1 MAKSL
6 PLAAL
11 HTFVEVARCGSMK
24 QAAELLCISPG
35 AVSQHVRNLEDRLA
49 VRLFERTG
57 RELELTG
64 TGRALFDQLAGGFN
78 EIEAAWASV
87 HGANRRIVRLAVTTT
102 ASFANTWL
110 VQRLGSFNA
119 AYPEIEITVETRAQL
134 VDLRRD
140 YVDVAIRHGLGRYA
154 GHASFRIWT
163 PELWPVCSPQLLDPA
178 RPIGAPA
185 DCLAYPLLQD
195 ADRADWVLWL
205 RAQGIEDARAPRGA
219 SFSEDALLIKAAV
232 AGQGIA
238 LVRDIYAR
246 DEVAAG
252 RLVRVLARPWPTEL
266 SYYVVCSEARQH
278 EWKIAAFR
286 DWLAQEIGGDD
297 RDPPDLLA

>member
-11 HTFVEVARCGSMK
+11 HTFVEVARCASMK
-24 QAAELLCISPG
+24 QAADQLCISPG

-78 EIEAAWASV
+78 EIEAAWANV

-110 VQRLGSFNA
+110 VQRLGAFNA

-140 YVDVAIRHGLGRYA
+140 YVDVAIRHGLGHYP

-163 PELWPVCSPQLLDPA
+163 PELWPVCSPRLLDPA
-178 RPIGAPA
+178 RPIATPA
-185 DCLAYPLLQD
+185 DCLSYPLLQD
-195 ADRADWVLWL
+195 ADRADWALWL

-219 SFSEDALLIKAAV
+219 SFSEV
-232 AGQGIA
+232 Q
-238 LVRDIYAR
+238 R
-246 DEVAAG
+246 
-252 RLVRVLARPWPTEL
+252 
-266 SYYVVCSEARQH
+266 C
-278 EWKIAAFR
+278 
-286 DWLAQEIGGDD
+286 WL
-297 RDPPDLLA
+297 